1 MRFLLCDLS
10 ICIALMYPRLKRIK
24 IGIKVGII
32 STVIIF
38 LQDFYITKQIAG
50 QMFRQRNRV
59 VNVHAHL
66 LLHISCP

>member
-1 MRFLLCDLS
+1 MRLLLCDLS
-10 ICIALMYPRLKRIK
+10 ICIALMYSRLKRIK

-32 STVIIF
+32 STVIVF

-66 LLHISCP
+66 PPS

>member
-1 MRFLLCDLS
+1 MCLLLCDLS

-50 QMFRQRNRV
+50 
-59 VNVHAHL
+59 
-66 LLHISCP
+66 

>member
-1 MRFLLCDLS
+1 MCLLLCDLS

-66 LLHISCP
+66 PPS

>member
-32 STVIIF
+32 STVIVF

-50 QMFRQRNRV
+50 
-59 VNVHAHL
+59 
-66 LLHISCP
+66 